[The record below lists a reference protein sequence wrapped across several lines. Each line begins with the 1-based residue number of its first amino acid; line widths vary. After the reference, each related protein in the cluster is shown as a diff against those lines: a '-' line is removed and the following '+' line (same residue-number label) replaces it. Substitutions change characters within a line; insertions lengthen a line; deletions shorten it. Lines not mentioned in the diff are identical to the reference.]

1 MELQKREIKGLLIG
15 VAKEVDGI
23 MLATQFNEYYV
34 KHSELTVRMK
44 ELIKSTGELVDYELE
59 APFSLTNFAL
69 FAGISPYRLNKLI
82 LTTNE
87 DDSPE
92 LYEVLSSIVEII
104 KNENIQGAMLGKY
117 KESTVQKVHRLAE
130 IVENNGKGNVQAINI
145 DFGCGIIDLTE

>member
-1 MELQKREIKGLLIG
+1 MALQKREIKGLLIG

-34 KHSELTVRMK
+34 KHSELTVSMK

-82 LTTNE
+82 LTTSE
-87 DDSPE
+87 DESPE

-145 DFGCGIIDLTE
+145 DFGGGNIDLTV